1 MKTVAILSGKGGS
14 GKSTIALHLAV
25 AAERRGYSVA
35 VLDID
40 PQASAA
46 TWPTAARAIRLASRL
61 CSQAGS
67 SRHLET
73 AREAGAALAII
84 DTAPHSADAAMV
96 AAEVADLILVP
107 CRPGILDL
115 RAIGSTA
122 RIVKVAGKPAFVIL
136 NAAPPHAP
144 RLIEDARTAVA
155 THGLD
160 VAPAVI
166 AQRAAF
172 AHSLTVGQTADE
184 IRAWGQGRR
193 GDRCPTRL
201 APNRASSERTVACLS
216 AQASPRA

>member
-46 TWPTAARAIRLASRL
+46 TWADSREGDTPSVTSL
-61 CSQAGS
+61 QP
-67 SRHLET
+67 SRIVKALET

-84 DTAPHSADAAMV
+84 DTAPHSADAAMI

-122 RIVKVAGKPAFVIL
+122 RIVKVAAKPAFVVL

-160 VAPAVI
+160 VAPVVI

-172 AHSLTVGQTADE
+172 AHSLTVGQTAEEYGPGGKAAEE
-184 IRAWGQGRR
+184 IAALLAWLL
-193 GDRCPTRL
+193 TVL
-201 APNRASSERTVACLS
+201 AIEGSLHV
-216 AQASPRA
+216 

>member
-25 AAERRGYSVA
+25 AAKRRGHRVA

-40 PQASAA
+40 PQASSA
-46 TWPTAARAIRLASRL
+46 TWADTRESETPSVTSLQPSRI
-61 CSQAGS
+61 AKA
-67 SRHLET
+67 LET
-73 AREAGAALAII
+73 AKEAGASLAII
-84 DTAPHSADAAMV
+84 DTAPHSADAAMI
-96 AAEVADLILVP
+96 AAEAADLVLVP

-122 RIVKVAGKPAFVIL
+122 RIVKLAAKPAFVIL

-155 THGLD
+155 TQGLD
-160 VAPAVI
+160 VAPVVI

-172 AHSLTVGQTADE
+172 AHALTVGQTAE
-184 IRAWGQGRR
+184 EYEPGGKAAEEVAAMFAWLL
-193 GDRCPTRL
+193 TVL
-201 APNRASSERTVACLS
+201 AVKEPLHV
-216 AQASPRA
+216 

>member
-25 AAERRGYSVA
+25 SAERRGYSVA

-46 TWPTAARAIRLASRL
+46 TWADSRSSETPSVTSLQPSRIAKAI
-61 CSQAGS
+61 
-67 SRHLET
+67 ET
-73 AREAGAALAII
+73 AREAGAALALI
-84 DTAPHSADAAMV
+84 DTAPHSADAAMI
-96 AAEVADLILVP
+96 AAEAADLVLVP

-122 RIVKVAGKPAFVIL
+122 RILKLAAKPAFVVL

-144 RLIEDARTAVA
+144 RLIDDARAAVA
-155 THGLD
+155 THGLE
-160 VAPAVI
+160 VAPVVI

-172 AHSLTVGQTADE
+172 AHSLTVGQTAEEYEPGGKAAEE
-184 IRAWGQGRR
+184 IAALFAWLLNV
-193 GDRCPTRL
+193 L
-201 APNRASSERTVACLS
+201 AVKGPLHV
-216 AQASPRA
+216 

>member
-46 TWPTAARAIRLASRL
+46 TWADSREGDRPSVTSL
-61 CSQAGS
+61 QP
-67 SRHLET
+67 SRIVKALET
-73 AREAGAALAII
+73 ARGAGAALAII
-84 DTAPHSADAAMV
+84 DTAPHSADAAMI

-122 RIVKVAGKPAFVIL
+122 RIVKVAGKPALVVL

-144 RLIEDARTAVA
+144 R
-155 THGLD
+155 
-160 VAPAVI
+160 
-166 AQRAAF
+166 
-172 AHSLTVGQTADE
+172 
-184 IRAWGQGRR
+184 IR
-193 GDRCPTRL
+193 
-201 APNRASSERTVACLS
+201 S
-216 AQASPRA
+216 A